1 MSPETTATSDVN
13 GLKWCGMKV
22 IEIIAN
28 ILYSLVSIALIAIA
42 LSMIGYAGW
51 EVWQAV
57 GNGTN
62 LAKRM
67 LDAVGLLVISVA
79 VFDVAKYLM
88 EEEVLRDR
96 ELRSPRE
103 ARETLTKFI
112 VILTIAVGL
121 EALVFIFGAG
131 KEDVNDLLYPTLLL
145 ISTAIVIVSL
155 GVYQRLSLVA
165 EVRKGK

>member
-1 MSPETTATSDVN
+1 
-13 GLKWCGMKV
+13 MKT
-22 IEIIAN
+22 IEVIAN
-28 ILYSLVSIALIAIA
+28 ILYSLVSVALIGIA

-57 GNGTN
+57 GNGMN

-67 LDAVGLLVISVA
+67 LDAVGLLVVSVA

-131 KEDVNDLLYPTLLL
+131 KEDVNNLLYPTLLL
-145 ISTAIVIVSL
+145 VSTAIMVVSL
-155 GVYQRLSLVA
+155 GIYQRLSLVA
-165 EVRKGK
+165 EVRKNK

>member
-1 MSPETTATSDVN
+1 
-13 GLKWCGMKV
+13 MKT
-22 IEIIAN
+22 IDIISN
-28 ILYSLVSIALIAIA
+28 ILYSLVSIALIGIA

-51 EVWQAV
+51 EVWQAM
-57 GNGTN
+57 GNGMN
-62 LAKRM
+62 QAKRM

-96 ELRSPRE
+96 ELRSPSE

-131 KEDVNDLLYPTLLL
+131 KEDVNNLLYPTLLL
-145 ISTAIVIVSL
+145 VSAAIMIVSL
-155 GVYQRLSLVA
+155 GIYQRLSIVS
-165 EVRKGK
+165 EIRRNK

>member
-1 MSPETTATSDVN
+1 MRA
-13 GLKWCGMKV
+13 

-28 ILYSLVSIALIAIA
+28 ILYSLVSVALIGIA

-57 GNGTN
+57 GNGMN

-131 KEDVNDLLYPTLLL
+131 KDDVNNLLYPTLLL
-145 ISTAIVIVSL
+145 ISTAVVIVSL
-155 GVYQRLSLVA
+155 GVYQRLSLVS
-165 EVRKGK
+165 ESQKTR